1 MLGSIYIG
9 LSGLTAYSKGLQT
22 ISNNVTNLNTPGFKA
37 TSFNFADSFSYG
49 GIGSSF
55 SRYVS
60 GQQLGAGVRYG
71 AETIDFRQG
80 DLRQSTGDLD
90 LAIRGSGLL
99 TLLNGDRVYYTRTGQ
114 FTVDKNGFIADS
126 ATGYRLGV
134 LNSSGQAVGVNVD
147 ANRTNPPV
155 ATTRITFDGN
165 LSSSALAAVNVADVA
180 VYDSSGKKHVW
191 KVAFEKVGTTAPG
204 DWRVT
209 ITDQDNNTITNT
221 TTPPVLRFIGS
232 SVDPTTATITI
243 PTTPVGADP
252 LSVVLDFSGDV
263 DSFSA
268 GTLSTLRAAKV
279 DGRGLGALTSVT
291 VEDTGELKLTY
302 SNQESELIGM
312 VAIADVRDP
321 QRLERIGAGLFRD
334 KGGAGIRLLGSAQDG
349 IGTLVSRQIEAS
361 NVDLSQ
367 QFGDLILVQRG
378 FQAASQVISISNDM
392 IQQLFGIRGQG

>member
-49 GIGSSF
+49 GLGSSF

-60 GQQLGAGVRYG
+60 GQQTGAGVRYG
-71 AETIDFRQG
+71 AEMIDFKQG
-80 DLRQSTGDLD
+80 DLRQSNGDLD
-90 LAIRGSGLL
+90 LAIQGSGLL
-99 TLLNGDRVYYTRTGQ
+99 VLLNGERVYYTRTGQ
-114 FTVDKNGFIADS
+114 FTVDKNGFISDA

-134 LNSSGQAVGVNVD
+134 LNASGQAAGVSVD
-147 ANRTNPPV
+147 ANRTNAPV

-165 LSSSALAAVNVADVA
+165 LSSSATSAVNVADVA
-180 VYDSSGKKHVW
+180 VYDSRGTKHVW
-191 KVAFEKVGTTAPG
+191 KVSFEKVGATAPG
-204 DWRVT
+204 EWNVT
-209 ITDQDNNTITNT
+209 ITDETGAVITNT
-221 TTPPVLRFIGS
+221 TTPPVLKFIGS
-232 SVDPTTATITI
+232 SVDPTTTTLTIA
-243 PTTPVGADP
+243 TTPLGADP
-252 LSVVLDFSGDV
+252 LSVTLDFSGDV
-263 DSFSA
+263 DSFSS
-268 GTLSTLRAAKV
+268 GTLSTLRAASV
-279 DGRGLGALTSVT
+279 DGRALGTLTSVT
-291 VEDTGELKLTY
+291 IEDTGELKLTY
-302 SNQESELIGM
+302 SNQQTELLGF

-334 KGGAGIRLLGSAQDG
+334 KGGAGIRLLGSGQDG
-349 IGTLVSRQIEAS
+349 LGTLVSRQIEAS

-378 FQAASQVISISNDM
+378 FQASSQVISISNDM